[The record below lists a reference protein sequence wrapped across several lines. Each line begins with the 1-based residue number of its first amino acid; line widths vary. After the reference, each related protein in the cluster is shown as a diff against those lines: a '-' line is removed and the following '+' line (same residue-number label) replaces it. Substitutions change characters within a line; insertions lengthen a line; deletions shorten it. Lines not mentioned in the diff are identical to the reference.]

1 MRLLSC
7 RVMSDPAVIDTYKKS
22 QCGSGEK
29 ERLSHRFNLS
39 LVQSPDAP
47 CVKADARKDVGRGEE
62 KARRKRSWIFPGTL
76 WCGTGSKAVGYDQL
90 GMFEKADLC
99 CREHDHCQ
107 HVIPAFTVNYGVFNP
122 NFFTVSHCDCDRRF
136 QQCLMDVN
144 DTISSMVLY
153 SFRMLKVPCIELKLQ
168 KRCTKINWWGM

>member
-1 MRLLSC
+1 MR
-7 RVMSDPAVIDTYKKS
+7 
-22 QCGSGEK
+22 Q
-29 ERLSHRFNLS
+29 
-39 LVQSPDAP
+39 LVQQSLINGSIAGETGLYSSEQRLPPAAERRQPPVRQPPPEDEEEAN
-47 CVKADARKDVGRGEE
+47 DYDSDEAR
-62 KARRKRSWIFPGTL
+62 
-76 WCGTGSKAVGYDQL
+76 
-90 GMFEKADLC
+90 MFEKADLC